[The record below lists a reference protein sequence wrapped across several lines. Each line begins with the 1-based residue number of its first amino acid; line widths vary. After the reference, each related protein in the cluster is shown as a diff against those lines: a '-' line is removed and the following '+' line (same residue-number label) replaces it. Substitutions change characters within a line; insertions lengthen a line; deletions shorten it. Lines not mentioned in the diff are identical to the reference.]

1 VVSNKTNEFCGQPK
15 VTQVTPILFP
25 KSFMLYQNFLP
36 RLVIFLPCLGN
47 KITRVGNKITRRGN
61 KCAID
66 IQVLIGMKIYFLG
79 MKKHSL
85 DTTFIPLW
93 GI

>member
-1 VVSNKTNEFCGQPK
+1 
-15 VTQVTPILFP
+15 
-25 KSFMLYQNFLP
+25 MRYQNFLP
-36 RLVIFLPCLGN
+36 RLVIFLPRLGN

-79 MKKHSL
+79 MKKN
-85 DTTFIPLW
+85 ILW
-93 GI
+93 ARLSYLCGAYKPSS

>member
-1 VVSNKTNEFCGQPK
+1 MVSNKTNEFCGQPK

-25 KSFMLYQNFLP
+25 KSFMLYQNFLT

-61 KCAID
+61 KITRRGNKCAID
-66 IQVLIGMKIYFLG
+66 IQVLIGMEIIF
-79 MKKHSL
+79 SA
-85 DTTFIPLW
+85 
-93 GI
+93 

>member
-1 VVSNKTNEFCGQPK
+1 
-15 VTQVTPILFP
+15 
-25 KSFMLYQNFLP
+25 MLYQNFLT

-47 KITRVGNKITRRGN
+47 NITRGGNKITRRGN

-79 MKKHSL
+79 MKKTFFGHDFHTFVGHINLPHNLKSL
-85 DTTFIPLW
+85 SPLNLKTS
-93 GI
+93 

>member
-1 VVSNKTNEFCGQPK
+1 VVSNKTNKFSGQPK

-66 IQVLIGMKIYFLG
+66 IQVLIGMEIIF
-79 MKKHSL
+79 SA
-85 DTTFIPLW
+85 
-93 GI
+93 